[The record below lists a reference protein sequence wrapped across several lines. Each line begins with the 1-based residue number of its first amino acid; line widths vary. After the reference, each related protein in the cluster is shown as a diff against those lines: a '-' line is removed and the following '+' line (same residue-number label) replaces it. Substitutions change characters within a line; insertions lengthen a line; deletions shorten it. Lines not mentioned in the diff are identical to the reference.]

1 MWIWTSH
8 PFRRTWKFFRLTL
21 GNDNL
26 SNHYKINFVLVQH
39 HKYSLAEIENMLPWE
54 RDLYIGQL
62 EKYIQEENERLQKLQ
77 NR

>member
-1 MWIWTSH
+1 
-8 PFRRTWKFFRLTL
+8 
-21 GNDNL
+21 L